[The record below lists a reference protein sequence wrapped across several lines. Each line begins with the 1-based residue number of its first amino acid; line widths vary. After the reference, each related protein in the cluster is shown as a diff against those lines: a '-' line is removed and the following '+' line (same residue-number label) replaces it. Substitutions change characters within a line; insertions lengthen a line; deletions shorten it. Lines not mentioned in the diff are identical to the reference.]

1 MERSGPRADDPQR
14 GEGRQDSI
22 FQLLRMA
29 HGLFWLAAAI
39 IFTLMIRLSPLL
51 KYDLAEAMV
60 GGATLAGLG
69 LLCSLSVGFPLAV
82 MRTGRSIVLRTT
94 LLLGAW
100 FALFAGLSYRT
111 RGAEGLSHET
121 LYPTLFIMLLLL
133 AGWVAVAFLAR
144 GAAALHEHAVR
155 AERALADARGE
166 RLARLRSQ
174 LAPHFIGNALN
185 AIASRI
191 DDSPQAAQRMTADLA
206 DLVRDAL
213 RDLGD
218 EGTVAEE
225 LERLRPYLALEQAR
239 FEDRLELELKV
250 DPAVLGAP
258 LPPLLLQPLV
268 ENAIRHGLPDVE
280 GAPLSVRIELGR
292 GPGGELLARVTNPG
306 HLSSTPAPSPDAGV
320 GLENVR
326 RRLRELYPSQHE
338 LALSERD
345 GLVEARLSLWSE
357 AA

>member
-1 MERSGPRADDPQR
+1 MERSGQRAER
-14 GEGRQDSI
+14 RHGSVY
-22 FQLLRMA
+22 QLLRTA
-29 HGLFWLAAAI
+29 HALFWSAAALV
-39 IFTLMIRLSPLL
+39 FTTLILLSPVLR
-51 KYDLAEAMV
+51 YDVAQALV

-82 MRTGRSIVLRTT
+82 MRTGRGVVLRTLA
-94 LLLGAW
+94 LLVAW
-100 FALFAGLSYRT
+100 FALFAAFSYRM
-111 RGAEGLSHET
+111 RGAEGLGKDT
-121 LYPTLFIMLLLL
+121 LYPTLLFMVILL
-133 AGWVAVAFLAR
+133 AGWLAVAFLAR
-144 GAAALHEHAVR
+144 GAAALQEQAVR

-191 DDSPQAAQRMTADLA
+191 DDAPQAAQRMTADLA

-250 DPAVLGAP
+250 DPSVLEAP

-268 ENAIRHGLPDVE
+268 ENAIRHGVPALE
-280 GAPLSVRIELGR
+280 GAPLSVRVELEPR
-292 GPGGELLARVTNPG
+292 PGGGLRARVTNPG
-306 HLSSTPAPSPDAGV
+306 RLSNAPASSPDAGV

-338 LALSERD
+338 LTLSESD
-345 GLVEARLSLWSE
+345 GLVRAELGLWSR

>member
-1 MERSGPRADDPQR
+1 MERSGQSAELRQR
-14 GEGRQDSI
+14 SVY
-22 FQLLRMA
+22 QLLRMA
-29 HGLFWLAAAI
+29 HGLFWSAAAI
-39 IFTLMIRLSPLL
+39 LFTTAILLSPVLRL
-51 KYDLAEAMV
+51 DLTEALM
-60 GGATLAGLG
+60 GGASLAGIG
-69 LLCSLSVGFPLAV
+69 LLCSLLVGFPLAV
-82 MRTGRSIVLRTT
+82 MRTGKGVVLRT
-94 LLLGAW
+94 LLLLVAW
-100 FALFAGLSYRT
+100 FALFAILSYRT
-111 RGAEGLSHET
+111 RGAEGLSEET
-121 LYPTLFIMLLLL
+121 LYPTLLFMIMLLASWL
-133 AGWVAVAFLAR
+133 AIAFLAR
-144 GAAALHEHAVR
+144 GAAALHEHAMR

-191 DDSPQAAQRMTADLA
+191 DDAPQAAQRMTADLA

-239 FEDRLELELKV
+239 FEDRLQLQLKV
-250 DPAVLGAP
+250 DPAVLQAP

-268 ENAIRHGLPDVE
+268 ENAIRHGVPEVE
-280 GAPLSVRIELGR
+280 GAALAVHVELGR

-306 HLSSTPAPSPDAGV
+306 QLSNGPASSPDAGV

-326 RRLRELYPSQHE
+326 RRLRELYPNRHE
-338 LALSERD
+338 LALSESD
-345 GLVEARLSLWSE
+345 GLVQARLSLWSD

>member
-1 MERSGPRADDPQR
+1 MERSGQRAELR
-14 GEGRQDSI
+14 HGSVY
-22 FQLLRMA
+22 QLLRMA
-29 HGLFWLAAAI
+29 HALFWSAAAI
-39 IFTLMIRLSPLL
+39 IFTTLILLSPVLRL
-51 KYDLAEAMV
+51 DLAQALV
-60 GGATLAGLG
+60 GGTTLAGIG
-69 LLCSLSVGFPLAV
+69 LLCSLLVGFPLAV
-82 MRTGRSIVLRTT
+82 VRTARGIVLRT
-94 LLLGAW
+94 LLLLAAW
-100 FALFAGLSYRT
+100 FALFAGFSYRM
-111 RGAEGLSHET
+111 RGAEGLARET
-121 LYPTLFIMLLLL
+121 LYPTLFIMVLLL
-133 AGWVAVAFLAR
+133 AGWVAIAFLAR
-144 GAAALHEHAVR
+144 GAAALQEQAVR

-191 DDSPQAAQRMTADLA
+191 DDAPQAAQRMTADLA

-225 LERLRPYLALEQAR
+225 IERLRPYLALEQAR
-239 FEDRLELELKV
+239 FEDRLELELKI
-250 DPAVLGAP
+250 DPAVLQAS

-268 ENAIRHGLPDVE
+268 ENAIRHGAPEVE
-280 GAPLSVRIELGR
+280 GAPLSVCIELGR

-306 HLSSTPAPSPDAGV
+306 HLANAAARSPDAGV

-338 LALSERD
+338 LALSEHD
-345 GLVEARLSLWSE
+345 GLVEARLRLWSH